1 MVMVSLLVTL
11 AEKIT
16 ETVTDVPVDVEI
28 ADASVLVLQLPEHP
42 EVYADMSETAL
53 VSAVVKVTVAV
64 RLLVT
69 DEPIEMPVLY
79 EEHGEV
85 HAPTATP

>member
-1 MVMVSLLVTL
+1 MVSLLVTL

-16 ETVTDVPVDVEI
+16 ETVTDVPVKYEI

-42 EVYADMSETAL
+42 AVYADMSETPL
-53 VSAVVKVTVAV
+53 VSDVVKFTVAA
-64 RLLVT
+64 RLLIT